1 MTDPKDDLS
10 LLVVGLRHAAESI
23 RTAVVG
29 WHPRPGFGAEGL
41 ELCAELYACA
51 GRFESRLRTYAAVEA
66 VNVSLLRAVAASG
79 EKTCN
84 AGDDS
89 ASESPISLPEIGTY
103 VAGTN
108 VAPGDRIDLLA
119 QALGIVDGIIAR
131 LDVDDSHHLAGTES
145 WSLVPLRDRIRD
157 FAVAAR

>member
-1 MTDPKDDLS
+1 MTDPKDELG
-10 LLVVGLRHAAESI
+10 LIVIGLRHAAESI

-29 WHPRPGFGAEGL
+29 WHLRPGFVGEGL

-51 GRFESRLRTYAAVEA
+51 GRYESRLRDYAAVEA
-66 VNVSLLRAVAASG
+66 VNVSLLRAVAAPG

-89 ASESPISLPEIGTY
+89 TAESVISLPEIGTY
-103 VAGTN
+103 VAGAN
-108 VAPGDRIDLLA
+108 VAPRDRIDLLV

-131 LDVDDSHHLAGTES
+131 DVDDSHHHAGTEC
-145 WSLVPLRDRIRD
+145 WNLVPLRDRIHE
-157 FAVAAR
+157 FAVAAGM